1 MTVFRSNH
9 TPIHSPAVTPTAMP
23 IIGVTRSPDI
33 ASARRGG
40 PRLWLLVGACACL
53 AACASAPPPA
63 RTPPPMPGIQRAQ
76 ANIAPA
82 SGTLVSGRLRVDAIP
97 GGVRLHGE
105 LGGLGRNATHAIH
118 VHERGDCS
126 AADGSSAGGHFNPAG
141 VAHGRAGGAVHHA
154 GDMDNLTADARGVAT
169 VDITLQGV
177 SLGNGATQDVL
188 GRAIVVHAKADDYTS
203 QPTGN
208 AGARVGCGVIEI
220 AP

>member
-1 MTVFRSNH
+1 MSAFRSLHAPNH
-9 TPIHSPAVTPTAMP
+9 TE
-23 IIGVTRSPDI
+23 TRSPDNMPVE
-33 ASARRGG
+33 RGA
-40 PRLWLLVGACACL
+40 PRLWLLLGACACL

-82 SGTLVSGRLRVDAIP
+82 SATLVSGRLRLDAIDS
-97 GGVRLHGE
+97 GVRLHGE
-105 LGGLGRNATHAIH
+105 LGGLGRNAIHAIH

-141 VAHGRAGGAVHHA
+141 VAHGRAGEAVHHA

-169 VDITLQGV
+169 VDINLRGV
-177 SLGNGATQDVL
+177 TLGNGAPQDIL

-203 QPTGN
+203 QPAGN